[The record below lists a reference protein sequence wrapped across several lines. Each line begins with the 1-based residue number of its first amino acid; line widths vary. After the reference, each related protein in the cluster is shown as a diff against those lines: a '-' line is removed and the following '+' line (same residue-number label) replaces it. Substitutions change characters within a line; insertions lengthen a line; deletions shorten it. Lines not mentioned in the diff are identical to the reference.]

1 MQQPTS
7 LAHHATA
14 LPSGPGS
21 TYRPSPAAADGVLA
35 WLAPYIAVA
44 LIAYPTLIWP
54 LTDPQVATGGGS
66 LLPPAASGPP
76 GLLVRIYFPVLAVLG
91 LMALVAKVRRSGWR
105 GLGLS
110 HPVILFGAVFLALA
124 AVSHNWAV
132 APDVSLRRCV
142 LVAAIWVAV
151 ISSVLVIDDW
161 RRLLSILFW
170 MLVMVALLNVFAI
183 LTRPATPIGHAG
195 VYPHKNFL
203 GAVSSIIVMVS
214 LHQMFTGR
222 TVTRIA
228 AAATMVAAFGFMS
241 VAKSKTPMGL
251 CIVAPALGFGLA
263 WLARTLRVS
272 PALSVPVLFGGV
284 YFAYAFGA
292 ASGFWD
298 FHAMATTL
306 FGDPTLT
313 QRTEIWAYAL
323 RMMSGHTL
331 YGYGYEGFWDVGPE
345 SPSIRSGGLGFLT
358 QMPHSHNGYIDM
370 VLQLGYPGL
379 AVIACLLLA
388 CLHAAGRAARSSL
401 VLGSFILT
409 VIVFCLLYNLFES
422 TYFRSYNV
430 HQSLLLVATALAVA
444 HNARVSAA
452 TRTAGSAMVPGP
464 RLAARVRSHE
474 PAVRQ

>member
-1 MQQPTS
+1 M
-7 LAHHATA
+7 H
-14 LPSGPGS
+14 G
-21 TYRPSPAAADGVLA
+21 PSPVAAGGVMA
-35 WLAPYIAVA
+35 WLAPFIAVA
-44 LIAYPTLIWP
+44 VVAYPTLIWP
-54 LTDPQVATGGGS
+54 LTDTQVAAGGGS
-66 LLPPAASGPP
+66 LLPPPPVGPP
-76 GLLVRIYFPVLAVLG
+76 GLLVRFYFPVLAALG
-91 LMALVAKVRRSGWR
+91 LIALLARVRRTGWS

-110 HPVILFGAVFLALA
+110 HPAVLLGAMFLALA
-124 AVSHNWAV
+124 AVSHSWAV

-142 LVAAIWVAV
+142 LVAAIWVTVMTA
-151 ISSVLVIDDW
+151 VLVTEDW

-170 MLVMVALLNVFAI
+170 MLAVVALLNVFAI

-195 VYPHKNFL
+195 LYPHKNFL

-222 TVTRIA
+222 TVTRV
-228 AAATMVAAFGFMS
+228 AATVALVAAFGLLI
-241 VAKSKTPMGL
+241 VAKSKTPLGL

-263 WLARTLRVS
+263 WLARALRLS
-272 PALSVPVLFGGV
+272 PALTGPVLFGGV
-284 YFAYAFGA
+284 YFVYAFGA

-298 FHAMATTL
+298 FHDMAATL

-313 QRTEIWAYAL
+313 QRTEIWTYVL

-379 AVIACLLLA
+379 AVIVCMLLA
-388 CLHAAGRAARSSL
+388 SLHVAGRAAQSSL
-401 VLGSFILT
+401 VLGSFVLT

-422 TYFRSYNV
+422 TFFRSYNM
-430 HQSLLLVATALAVA
+430 HQSLLLLVTALAVA
-444 HNARVSAA
+444 NNAKWSGV
-452 TRTAGSAMVPGP
+452 
-464 RLAARVRSHE
+464 ARQPQAFSVRSAPPSAGQQSVGRSH
-474 PAVRQ
+474 ARSQVVRS